1 MPDQRIP
8 DSPLVSDERHDNS
21 VLMMLL
27 ACPCPWSL
35 GEIARETQNA
45 VRAEDSVRR
54 LTETGLVHRLDGF
67 VFPTRA
73 ARRAAELQVGTG

>member
-1 MPDQRIP
+1 MPDQPIP
-8 DSPLVSDERHDNS
+8 DGHAVSDERHDNS

-27 ACPCPWSL
+27 ASPWPWSL
-35 GEIARETQNA
+35 SEIARETHDST
-45 VRAEDSVRR
+45 RAADSVCR
-54 LTETGLVHRLDGF
+54 LAETGLVHRLDEF